1 MHTLQRTVR
10 FALSPVG
17 SPEVPLKG
25 DNGYAGVP
33 AMRGLGRHYEMTVTC
48 RGEVDSA
55 TGYFMDIKVIDRAVR
70 TAAIPTIAR
79 ACEQRPEIEPG
90 AVMAEFLPALDAALG
105 GALASVRWM
114 LTPYYGIEMTKA
126 DSTTAL
132 LRQRFEFAASHRLH
146 VPALSDEQNRE
157 LFGKCN
163 HPSGH
168 GHNYV
173 VEPCVRV
180 RLGGGRVF
188 SLADLEPIV
197 AAKVIDRLDHKHLNL
212 DLPEFDTTRAGGVN
226 PSVENIAAACY
237 RWLQPAIRD
246 AAQGGA
252 ELTSVTVWETEKTS
266 ATFPA

>member
-10 FALSPVG
+10 FALNPGAASD
-17 SPEVPLKG
+17 VPARG

-33 AMRGLGRHYEMTVTC
+33 AMRGLGRHYELTVAC

-70 TAAIPTIAR
+70 SAAIPVIAR
-79 ACEQRPEIEPG
+79 ACEQRPDAEPG
-90 AVMAEFLPALDAALG
+90 AIMAAFLLPLDAALG
-105 GALASVRWM
+105 GMLASVRWM

-126 DSTTAL
+126 DTTTAL

-180 RLGGGRVF
+180 RLGSGRLF

-197 AAKVIDRLDHKHLNL
+197 AAAVIERLDHKHLNL
-212 DLPEFDTTRAGGVN
+212 DLPEFDTNRAGGVN
-226 PSVENIAAACY
+226 PSVENIAAACF
-237 RWLQPAIRD
+237 RWLEAPIRE
-246 AAQGGA
+246 AARGDA
-252 ELTSVTVWETEKTS
+252 ELVSVTVWETEKTS

>member
-10 FALSPVG
+10 FALNAAA
-17 SPEVPLKG
+17 EAAVPLKG

-48 RGEVDSA
+48 RGEVDPA
-55 TGYFMDIKVIDRAVR
+55 TGYFMDIKMIDRAVR

-79 ACEQRPEIEPG
+79 ACDQRPESEPG
-90 AVMAEFLPALDAALG
+90 AVMADFMPGLDAALG
-105 GALASVRWM
+105 GSLASVRWM
-114 LTPYYGIEMTKA
+114 LTPYYGIEMSKA
-126 DSTTAL
+126 DPNTAL

-146 VPALSDEQNRE
+146 VPAMSDEANRAM
-157 LFGKCN
+157 FGKCN

-180 RLGGGRVF
+180 RLGGSRDF

-197 AAKVIDRLDHKHLNL
+197 AAVVIDRLDHKHLNL
-212 DLPEFDTTRAGGVN
+212 DLQEFDCSRAGGMN
-226 PSVENIAAACY
+226 PSVENIAAVCH
-237 RWLQPAIRD
+237 RWLEPAIRD
-246 AAQGGA
+246 AARGSA
-252 ELTSVTVWETEKTS
+252 ELVSVTVWETEKTS